1 MTPPSNP
8 LSSPLTARS
17 VTGPLL
23 GRRTVLALA
32 AGAAALPL
40 VGCAPG
46 GSAPLPGSGSAP
58 STVNIDP
65 TTMGDVTLVA
75 MDTWT
80 DKTAMQAQW
89 ITQVNT
95 DFATKYPNITIDRK
109 TATFDDINKTLKL
122 KLSDPST
129 PDVVPANNGWQG
141 IGTFA
146 KAGLILN
153 LDAYAKAYGW
163 DARIAKTI
171 AMQHTM
177 SVDAN
182 AIGTGS
188 FFGMPIA
195 QGGFITCYYNRAKL
209 EALGLGVPT
218 TFDEF
223 DAALDKAKSAGEVPM
238 MIGTQDQWLSTTT
251 LFAVMNVFGEKA
263 KIADFV
269 YGIGGT
275 AADTG
280 MTQAAEAY
288 QRWATADYLPNNFA
302 GTSGSD
308 SGTAFVEGTG
318 VFYFYYSDS
327 LPFKTTATADKFGT
341 FLLPAATGELRAT
354 GATNQNF
361 SIASRSKNPDA
372 AALYLDFVSSKAAGE
387 TAMKTGVMPF
397 LDSFTA
403 PDTAGAL
410 LKEEIAELNAVQ
422 ATDGFVPYFDWASP
436 TMLDTMGAQTQLLLA
451 GKITP
456 VQLVAACQKDY
467 DAFRKTQ
474 GK

>member
-1 MTPPSNP
+1 MTTPSNWLP
-8 LSSPLTARS
+8 PMR
-17 VTGPLL
+17 L
-23 GRRTVLALA
+23 GRRTLLGLA
-32 AGAAALPL
+32 AGTAALPL

-46 GSAPLPGSGSAP
+46 GSSAP
-58 STVNIDP
+58 PGGTGSTSSTVNTDP
-65 TTMGDVTLVA
+65 ASMGDVTITA

-95 DFATKYPNITIDRK
+95 DFQAKYPNITIDRK

-146 KAGLILN
+146 EAGLILN

-163 DARIAKTI
+163 DTRIAKTI
-171 AMQHTM
+171 AKQHTM
-177 SVDAN
+177 SADSN
-182 AIGTGS
+182 AIGTGA
-188 FFGMPIA
+188 FYGMPIA
-195 QGGFITCYYNRAKL
+195 QGGFITVYYNRAKL
-209 EALGLGVPT
+209 SSLGLSVPT
-218 TFDEF
+218 TFEEF
-223 DAALDKAKSAGEVPM
+223 EAALAKAKSAGEVPM

-251 LFAVMNVFGEKA
+251 LFAVMNVFGEKD

-269 YGIGGT
+269 YGISGS

-280 MTQAAEAY
+280 MVEAATAY
-288 QRWATADYLPNNFA
+288 QKWSQADYLPKNFA

-318 VFYFYYSDS
+318 LFYFYYSDS
-327 LPFKTTATADKFGT
+327 LPFKTTEVGDNFGT
-341 FLLPAATGELRAT
+341 FLLPAASGDLRAT

-372 AALYLDFVSSKAAGE
+372 AALYLDYVSSKAAGE

-410 LKEEIAELNAVQ
+410 LKDEIAELNAVQ
-422 ATDGFVPYFDWASP
+422 KTDGFVPYFDWASP

-451 GKITP
+451 GKISSD
-456 VQLVAACQKDY
+456 QLVEACQTDY
-467 DAFRKTQ
+467 DAFRTSQ